1 MSGHVEMG
9 GGKAL
14 SHPRTNATLGD
25 NTRSVPGFVFRWE
38 ILHIRSIVLTVTFPY
53 GSISCEA
60 HCLLSHGRNE
70 VNVVMVLSPTAYI
83 DNKTLML
90 NYNKE
95 NDKTKTTI

>member
-1 MSGHVEMG
+1 MSAHAEMG
-9 GGKAL
+9 GGGAAEPP
-14 SHPRTNATLGD
+14 SYQCQPRD
-25 NTRSVPGFVFRWE
+25 NTHSVPGFVFRWE
-38 ILHIRSIVLTVTFPY
+38 ILHIRSTVLTVTFPY

-60 HCLLSHGRNE
+60 HCMLSHGRKK
-70 VNVVMVLSPTAYI
+70 VNVVMVLIPTPYI